1 MFKTKDKAKSAEA
14 KSPEQT
20 SASES
25 IAGNGATAPTK
36 QAPPPP
42 KNRAKV
48 AKPKSAAGKS
58 QRRLIRAGLL
68 LLTGLIGLSG
78 GFLILHRSS
87 STVPVYIA
95 TKGVPAGGVF
105 APSNLGVEQVP
116 APGVSGALPLS
127 QILHRSATVPILP
140 GEVIT
145 KGLATNGQVQTNQA
159 IVGISL
165 TAGHMPSGG
174 MSPGDQVELVYTGVQ
189 PLNNTPSSSASS
201 TATSSINALPGDILG
216 TGVISS
222 VSLAPNGGNTLVDL
236 IVSGKSVPVITTA
249 AANNDISLA
258 RQS

>member
-1 MFKTKDKAKSAEA
+1 MFKTKNKAKPTEA

-20 SASES
+20 SVGES
-25 IAGNGATAPTK
+25 IAGNGTTAPIK
-36 QAPPPP
+36 QTPPPP

-95 TKGVPAGGVF
+95 TKGVPAGGSF
-105 APSNLGVEQVP
+105 ATPDLGVEQVP
-116 APGVSGALPLS
+116 TPGVSGALPLS
-127 QILHRSATVPILP
+127 QILHHSATVPILP

-165 TAGHMPSGG
+165 TEGHMPSGG
-174 MSPGDQVELVYTGVQ
+174 MSSGDQVELVYTGVQ
-189 PLNNTPSSSASS
+189 PLNNTAAATSAS
-201 TATSSINALPGDILG
+201 TSSINALPGDILG

-222 VSLAPNGGNTLVDL
+222 VTLAPNGGNTLVDL
-236 IVSGKSVPVITTA
+236 IVSGKDVPVITTA

-258 RQS
+258 RRS